1 MKTWNA
7 RANLVGM
14 TKPEVV
20 IFVDSR
26 SKSAWVLW
34 SLNVLKRN
42 SRNLNLVETQ
52 QTIKD
57 AVTHRNKSF
66 QRAAKSEQRNKTKMK
81 EFRSMLRNEEE
92 SSKKDIQVQEKSK
105 QKRKRS
111 VKSGKKNGHNSDSLF
126 FLFLFLIFFWC
137 FWWPCILIHCLFKAW
152 GRVKSQER
160 NK

>member
-1 MKTWNA
+1 MKTRNA

-20 IFVDSR
+20 IFVDSP
-26 SKSAWVLW
+26 STSARVLW
-34 SLNVLKRN
+34 SLNVPKRN
-42 SRNLNLVETQ
+42 NRNLNVVETQ
-52 QTIKD
+52 QAIKD

-66 QRAAKSEQRNKTKMK
+66 QQAAKSEQRNKTKMK

-111 VKSGKKNGHNSDSLF
+111 VKSGKKNGHNSGSSSSSSSSSGASDDHA
-126 FLFLFLIFFWC
+126 FW
-137 FWWPCILIHCLFKAW
+137 FIVSFKAW